1 MVCFKSIMLSKPQM
15 CLDLTRSRHPSFDG
29 DWALKRRDTRRFETT
44 VTLGTPFGLMD
55 SRRYRVLAAT
65 PFRLTRM
72 GSRLALR
79 PILIAAKAM
88 LLMRLDTK

>member
-55 SRRYRVLAAT
+55 SRRYRGARRA
-65 PFRLTRM
+65 
-72 GSRLALR
+72 SR
-79 PILIAAKAM
+79 IAN
-88 LLMRLDTK
+88 RY